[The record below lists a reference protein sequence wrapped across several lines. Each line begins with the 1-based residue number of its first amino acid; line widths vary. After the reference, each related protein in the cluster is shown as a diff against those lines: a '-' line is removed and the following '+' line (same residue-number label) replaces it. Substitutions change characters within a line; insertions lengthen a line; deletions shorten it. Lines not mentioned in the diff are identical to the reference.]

1 MSKLLISLIFPSPV
15 MNIDSRFLIN
25 LVAFQI
31 GWFACVWGG
40 ANQAPA
46 LGAIAVAVI
55 VAIHLTYTARR
66 PGPELTLI
74 LVAAAIGIVWDSALV
89 AFGWLSYPSGT
100 VVAGTA
106 PYWIVAMWVLFATTL
121 NVGLRWV
128 QKHWLVAAL
137 AGGLGGPLAFV
148 AGERLGAVMIADPTL
163 ALLVVAGGWAMLLPV
178 LAEVAK
184 RCDGFA
190 PAVVPV
196 TGAAPAPPGGAVR

>member
-1 MSKLLISLIFPSPV
+1 

-46 LGAIAVAVI
+46 LGAVAVAVI

-74 LVAAAIGIVWDSALV
+74 LVAAAIGIVWDSTLV

-106 PYWIVAMWVLFATTL
+106 PYWIVAMWMSFATTL
-121 NVGLRWV
+121 NVSLG
-128 QKHWLVAAL
+128 WLKKRYVLAAL
-137 AGGLGGPLAFV
+137 FGAVGGPMAYYAGFKLGGVQFSSMTVGLAAQAAGWAIMMPLMTILA
-148 AGERLGAVMIADPTL
+148 ERLNGMRP
-163 ALLVVAGGWAMLLPV
+163 ALL
-178 LAEVAK
+178 LAAEE
-184 RCDGFA
+184 RG
-190 PAVVPV
+190 
-196 TGAAPAPPGGAVR
+196 